1 MKRLVIAVAAVA
13 ALGSSAFSRESPTGA
28 AMQPRHHEVMPYQA
42 HFASLSAS
50 QYQTRYPG
58 GHGR

>member
-1 MKRLVIAVAAVA
+1 MKRLIITVAAVA
-13 ALGSSAFSRESPTGA
+13 ALGSSAFSREFPT
-28 AMQPRHHEVMPYQA
+28 AMHSRHDEVMPYQA
-42 HFASLSAS
+42 HYASVSTP

>member
-1 MKRLVIAVAAVA
+1 MKRLIIALAALA
-13 ALGSSAFSRESPTGA
+13 ALGSSAFSREFPNEATVHTPYHGVTS
-28 AMQPRHHEVMPYQA
+28 YQA
-42 HFASLSAS
+42 HYASISTS